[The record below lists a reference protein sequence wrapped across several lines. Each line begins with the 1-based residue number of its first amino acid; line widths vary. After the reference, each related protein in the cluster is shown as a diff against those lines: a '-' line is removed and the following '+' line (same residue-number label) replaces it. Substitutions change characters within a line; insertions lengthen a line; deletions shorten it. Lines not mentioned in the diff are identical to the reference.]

1 MLKEIPKSD
10 VIVRPVKVY
19 KEFSLT
25 EEDIVPV
32 FGKNITGSLFD
43 EDTDEQSNG
52 IYKRLLYRSIKEQ
65 FYRNSA
71 TASILTEVGR
81 RISYASTDERNL
93 EDEIGVIA
101 IPQQK
106 YGEGVKVGSVRLVDN
121 IDVEIPYVEF
131 EEDFSAGSG
140 SWDFSTGSMKI
151 SSVADGGLESDSY
164 YLTNSGSATL
174 GVLSISSSLAY
185 GTWEFDW
192 WQNSVGSNSLRI
204 YYISGTSN
212 PLGIAAASSTYHM
225 FWNIGA
231 SAFAQQRNGSDV
243 ATPTENF
250 RSSGFTSGGNWYRIK
265 VVREA
270 GGLTN
275 VYAKGG
281 GFGSNFVLLTAT
293 SGANPFT
300 DNIITTSKFFSIV
313 LRGDSAITNIIAYDQ
328 NNTST
333 IQVENEYVDDTYSNL
348 VSGSGDICGN
358 IFYDRGLVVLTKGV
372 VSGSTLSDF
381 RLDYRSTNTIY
392 ENEVFLTV
400 LENEFNVSQNPT
412 AVDDGRYIKFNT
424 FTSSLDS
431 DIHGGFA
438 DYDASSSI
446 DPTGSYLAPYI
457 TTIGLYDNDNQMVAV
472 AKLPRPI
479 KSLPDYPVNFIIRFD
494 T

>member
-81 RISYASTDERNL
+81 RRSYASTDERNL

-106 YGEGVKVGSVRLVDN
+106 YGEGVKVGSVRLVD
-121 IDVEIPYVEF
+121 
-131 EEDFSAGSG
+131 GS
-140 SWDFSTGSMKI
+140 S
-151 SSVADGGLESDSY
+151 
-164 YLTNSGSATL
+164 
-174 GVLSISSSLAY
+174 
-185 GTWEFDW
+185 
-192 WQNSVGSNSLRI
+192 
-204 YYISGTSN
+204 
-212 PLGIAAASSTYHM
+212 
-225 FWNIGA
+225 
-231 SAFAQQRNGSDV
+231 
-243 ATPTENF
+243 
-250 RSSGFTSGGNWYRIK
+250 
-265 VVREA
+265 
-270 GGLTN
+270 
-275 VYAKGG
+275 
-281 GFGSNFVLLTAT
+281 
-293 SGANPFT
+293 
-300 DNIITTSKFFSIV
+300 
-313 LRGDSAITNIIAYDQ
+313 
-328 NNTST
+328 
-333 IQVENEYVDDTYSNL
+333 EYTDDTYSNL
-348 VSGSGDICGN
+348 ISGSNVYGN

-392 ENEVFLTV
+392 ENEIFLSV

-412 AVDDGRYIKFNT
+412 AVDEGRYIKFNT
-424 FTSSLDS
+424 FTSSLDPNVN
-431 DIHGGFA
+431 GGFA

-457 TTIGLYDNDNQMVAV
+457 TTIGLYDGDNQMVAV

-479 KSLPDYPVNFIIRFD
+479 KSLPDYPVNFIVRFD